1 MRVLVT
7 GGAGFIGSHLTDRLL
22 ARSDE
27 VLVIDNYATGRR
39 DNLPEEAP
47 GLTVIEGDIA
57 DPDVVNGVFERFV
70 PDVVVHAAASYKDPE
85 DWASDA
91 ATNVLG
97 TSLVARASVTA
108 NVRRLIYLQTA
119 LCYGLHPLE
128 QPITLNHPILPTA
141 SSYAISKT
149 AGEQYVALSG
159 VDWQSFRLANAY
171 GPRNLSGPLP
181 TFYSRLTS
189 DKPCFVMDTRRDF
202 VFVSDLI
209 DLLVQSIDGAGG
221 PGAYHVSSGGDYSIE
236 ELFQAT
242 VATLGISLEQPV
254 EVRPRGADDA
264 FTILLDPRRTA
275 TDFGWKTSVP
285 LEEGVRAAIE
295 YYQRFGITDTYTH
308 LKLEQLRA

>member
-7 GGAGFIGSHLTDRLL
+7 GGAGFIGSHLADRLV

-39 DNLPEEAP
+39 DNLPEAAG
-47 GLTVIEGDIA
+47 GLTVVEGDVA
-57 DPDVVNGVFERFV
+57 DASLVGDAFERFQ
-70 PDVVVHAAASYKDPE
+70 PEVVVHAAASYKDPE

-97 TSLVARASVTA
+97 TALVVRASESVG
-108 NVRRLIYLQTA
+108 VRRFIYLQTA

-128 QPITLNHPILPTA
+128 QPITLSHPILPGA

-149 AGEQYVALSG
+149 AGEQYVALSRL
-159 VDWQSFRLANAY
+159 DWQSFRLANAY

-189 DKPCFVMDTRRDF
+189 GKPCFVMDTRRDF

-209 DLLVQSIDGAGG
+209 AVLEKAIDGGG
-221 PGAYHVSSGGDYSIE
+221 GAGAYHVSSGGDYSIQA
-236 ELFQAT
+236 LFDAT
-242 VATLGISLEQPV
+242 VAALGLRLEEPV
-254 EVRPRGADDA
+254 EVRPRGPDDA
-264 FTILLDPRRTA
+264 FTILLDPSRTEQ
-275 TDFGWKTSVP
+275 DFDWRTNVP
-285 LEEGVRAAIE
+285 LEQGVREAIE

-308 LKLEQLRA
+308 LKLEGLRA

>member
-27 VLVIDNYATGRR
+27 VTVIDNYATGRR
-39 DNLPEEAP
+39 DNLPDAAP
-47 GLTVIEGDIA
+47 GLTVIEGDVA
-57 DPDVVNGVFERFV
+57 DGEVVEEAFKRFR
-70 PDVVVHAAASYKDPE
+70 PEVVVHAAASYKDPE

-97 TSLVARASVTA
+97 TALVVRASESVQA
-108 NVRRLIYLQTA
+108 RRFIYLQTA

-128 QPITLNHPILPTA
+128 QPITLDHPILPGA

-159 VDWQSFRLANAY
+159 LEWQSFRLANAY

-181 TFYSRLTS
+181 TFFSRLS
-189 DKPCFVMDTRRDF
+189 AGKPCFVMDTRRDF
-202 VFVSDLI
+202 VFVSELI
-209 DLLVQSIDGAGG
+209 DVLEKAIDGVGG
-221 PGAYHVSSGGDYSIE
+221 AGAYHVSSGGDYSIQ
-236 ELFQAT
+236 ELFDAT
-242 VATLGISLEQPV
+242 VAALGIELDAPV
-254 EVRPRGADDA
+254 EVRPRGPDDA
-264 FTILLDPRRTA
+264 YTILLDPSRTER
-275 TDFGWKTSVP
+275 DFGWRAGVP
-285 LEEGVRAAIE
+285 LEQGVKDAIE

-308 LKLEQLRA
+308 LKLEQLHA

>member
-22 ARSDE
+22 ARGDE

-39 DNLPEEAP
+39 DNLPDEAP

-57 DPDVVNGVFERFV
+57 SGSVVSDAFEQFG
-70 PDVVVHAAASYKDPE
+70 PEVVVHAAASYKDPE
-85 DWASDA
+85 DWPSDA

-108 NVRRLIYLQTA
+108 KVRRLIYLQTA

-128 QPITLNHPILPTA
+128 QPITLDHPLLPTA

-149 AGEQYVALSG
+149 AGEHYVALSG
-159 VDWQSFRLANAY
+159 VEWQSFRLANAY

-181 TFYSRLTS
+181 TFYSRLTTG
-189 DKPCFVMDTRRDF
+189 KPCFVMDTRRDF

-209 DLLVQSIDGAGG
+209 DLLVQAIGGAGG
-221 PGAYHVSSGGDYSIE
+221 IGAYHVSSGGDYSIE
-236 ELFQAT
+236 ELFEAT
-242 VATLGISLEQPV
+242 VGTLGVTLDQPV

-264 FTILLDPRRTA
+264 FTILLDPSRTA
-275 TDFGWKTSVP
+275 ADFGWKTGVP
-285 LEEGVRAAIE
+285 LSDGVRAAIE
-295 YYQRFGITDTYTH
+295 YYQTFGITDTYTH